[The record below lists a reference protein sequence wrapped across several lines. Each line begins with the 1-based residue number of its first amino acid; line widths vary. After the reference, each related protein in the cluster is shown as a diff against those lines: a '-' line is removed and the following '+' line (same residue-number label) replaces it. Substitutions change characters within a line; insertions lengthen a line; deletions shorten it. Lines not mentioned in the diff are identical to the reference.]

1 MKYAII
7 ALLVLLTSGVAA
19 QVDTTP
25 PADASRSNPSVRQR
39 HPDDQQIRIQQDQLK
54 KLNSARQKAIK
65 KDTDKLLQLAT
76 ELKQYVDKTND
87 NTLSLDVVKKAGEIE
102 KLAKDVK
109 EKMKTGY

>member
-1 MKYAII
+1 MKNAII
-7 ALLVLLTSGVAA
+7 ALLVLLAAALGAA

-25 PADASRSNPSVRQR
+25 PTDARPPNPNVRR
-39 HPDDQQIRIQQDQLK
+39 HPDEQQIHMQQDQLK
-54 KLNSARQKAIK
+54 KLNSDRQKAIK